1 MTLKKEL
8 ERDSKLKLKHIL
20 NDERSYGDTNFTGSP
35 NKKTEILKLLG
46 KKKVSIQLGYR
57 LAYLQKAQF
66 ITASIL
72 LLRRPPY
79 INYVVNNSPRS
90 CATHQL

>member
-8 ERDSKLKLKHIL
+8 ERDLKLKVKHIL
-20 NDERSYGDTNFTGSP
+20 NDKRSYGDTNLTGSP
-35 NKKTEILKLLG
+35 KKKTEILKLLG
-46 KKKVSIQLGYR
+46 KKVSIQLGYR

-79 INYVVNNSPRS
+79 INYIVNNAPRS